1 MELLHDEERA
11 LDRESM
17 LFLNL
22 NDVTVTW
29 HKRFTM
35 TNSSMTKQFSLIADD
50 NIKIL
55 GLLYLTWVEIG

>member
-1 MELLHDEERA
+1 MELLHGEERA

-29 HKRFTM
+29 QKRFTM
-35 TNSSMTKQFSLIADD
+35 TNSSMTKQFSLIVDD

>member
-1 MELLHDEERA
+1 MELLHGEERA

-55 GLLYLTWVEIG
+55 ELLHLTWVKIG